1 MLSYIY
7 RKIIGARFYKSPEDD
22 SEYFTTRDVIGHG
35 THTSSTA
42 AGSAV
47 ENASYYG
54 VASGTAKGGSPNA
67 RIAMYKVCNPGGC
80 AGSSILAA
88 FDDAIADG
96 VDVLSLSLG
105 APSYARIELNTDP
118 IAIGAFHA
126 VEQGI
131 LVVCSAGND
140 GPSDGTVVNTAPW
153 IMTVAANTIDRDL
166 ESDVVLGGNKVIKV
180 KKSQTY
186 RDIIILLLYTEN
198 KNIECSVLLIY
209 FFFREKAYTLGM
221 LASLLYIL

>member
-1 MLSYIY
+1 M
-7 RKIIGARFYKSPEDD
+7 
-22 SEYFTTRDVIGHG
+22 IGHG

-105 APSYARIELNTDP
+105 APSYAHIELNTDP

-140 GPSDGTVVNTAPW
+140 GPNGGTVVNIAPW

-166 ESDVVLGGNKVIKV
+166 ESDVVLGGSKVIKV
-180 KKSQTY
+180 KIQT
-186 RDIIILLLYTEN
+186 
-198 KNIECSVLLIY
+198 
-209 FFFREKAYTLGM
+209 
-221 LASLLYIL
+221 